1 MLESLQV
8 RPGTP
13 AELERRDPGDALGI
27 ADKKAGKTQRDE
39 LAEEMIALQALLW
52 AEKRRSVLL
61 VLQGMD
67 GAGKDSTVRR
77 VFKGVNPQ
85 GCRVTA
91 FGRPHA
97 GELAHDY
104 LWRVHVAGPQ
114 RGEIGIFN
122 RSHYED
128 IIVPRV
134 RTRDPLAVWQPRY
147 RHIREFER
155 VLTDEGT
162 TIIKVFLNISKT
174 EQRARLQKRI
184 DNADKQ
190 WKFDPGDL
198 DDRERW
204 DEYRAAYEDVLTE
217 TSTEWAPWYI
227 VPGDH
232 KWVRDVAI
240 SSLLVDT
247 LRRLD
252 PKPPAGSLHLDGI
265 IVD

>member
-1 MLESLQV
+1 MLDQLRVE
-8 RPGTP
+8 PGS
-13 AELERRDPGDALGI
+13 AAALDERDPGTTLGLS
-27 ADKKAGKTQRDE
+27 DKKAGKAERHD
-39 LAEEMIALQALLW
+39 LAETMAGLQALLW
-52 AEKRRSVLL
+52 AEKRRSLLL

-77 VFKGVNPQ
+77 VFRGVNPQ
-85 GCRVTA
+85 GCRVVA

-104 LWRVHVAGPQ
+104 LWRVHAAAPA

-128 IIVPRV
+128 VIVPRV
-134 RTRDPLAVWQPRY
+134 RTRDPVAVWHPRY

-155 VLTDEGT
+155 MLADEGT
-162 TIIKVFLNISKT
+162 TIVKVFLNISKQ
-174 EQRARLQKRI
+174 EQRQRLQKRI
-184 DNADKQ
+184 DNPDKQ

-198 DDRERW
+198 DDRELW
-204 DEYRAAYEDVLTE
+204 DDYRAAYEDAITE
-217 TSTEWAPWYI
+217 TSTPWAPWYV

-240 SSLLVDT
+240 SRLLVET
-247 LRRLD
+247 LRHLD
-252 PKPPAGSLHLDGI
+252 PQAPSGPTALEGM
-265 IVD
+265 VVA

>member
-8 RPGTP
+8 KPGSP
-13 AELERRDPGDALGI
+13 AALADRDPGDTLGLE
-27 ADKKAGKTQRDE
+27 DKKAGKARRDE
-39 LAEEMIALQALLW
+39 LAEEMAALQALLW
-52 AEKRRSVLL
+52 AEKRRSLLL

-85 GCRVTA
+85 GCRVVA
-91 FGRPHA
+91 FGRPHE

-104 LWRVHVAGPQ
+104 LWRVHVAAPQ

-134 RTRDPLAVWQPRY
+134 RTRDPVAVWQPRY

-155 VLTDEGT
+155 VLVDEGT
-162 TIIKVFLNISKT
+162 TIIKVFLNISKE

-184 DNADKQ
+184 DNPDKQ

-198 DDRERW
+198 DDRELW
-204 DEYRAAYEDVLTE
+204 DVYREAYEDALTE
-217 TSTEWAPWYI
+217 TSTEWAPWYV

-240 SSLLVDT
+240 SLLLVET
-247 LRRLD
+247 LSGLD
-252 PKPPAGSLHLDGI
+252 PKPPA
-265 IVD
+265 

>member
-1 MLESLQV
+1 MDDKDE
-8 RPGTP
+8 GK
-13 AELERRDPGDALGI
+13 ARRDDLIEQMA
-27 ADKKAGKTQRDE
+27 
-39 LAEEMIALQALLW
+39 ALQSLLW
-52 AEKRRSVLL
+52 AEKTRSLL
-61 VLQGMD
+61 LILQGMD

-77 VFKGVNPQ
+77 VFSGVNPQ
-85 GCRVTA
+85 GCRVEA

-104 LWRVHVAGPQ
+104 LWRVHAAAPE

-155 VLTDEGT
+155 TLADEGT
-162 TIIKVFLNISKT
+162 TIVKVFLNISKE
-174 EQRARLQKRI
+174 EQRARLQKRV
-184 DNADKQ
+184 DNPEKH

-198 DDRERW
+198 DDRALW
-204 DEYRAAYEDVLTE
+204 DQYRAAYEDTLTE
-217 TSTEWAPWYI
+217 TSTEWAPWYV

-232 KWVRDVAI
+232 KWVRDVAV
-240 SSLLVDT
+240 SELMVTT
-247 LRRLD
+247 LRQMGPR
-252 PKPPAGSLHLDGI
+252 PTRTQTLDG
-265 IVD
+265 VVVG